1 MSNFQYYRPNRFPPV
16 VKNLIIINALVFV
29 AQITFGSDPG
39 NWIENTFALHD
50 VRSVFFQPHQLI
62 THMFMHGNFE
72 HILFN
77 MFALWMFGSLLEN
90 HWGPKRFIQFYVI
103 SGLGAAVLHLIV
115 LYFEMA
121 STYEYIRS
129 LPGDLQ
135 LQLLRAP
142 GYSTVEGALINP
154 LNTPTLGASGAVFGC
169 LAAFG
174 YLFPNSLIYVYFLIP
189 IKAKWF
195 VIIYGAL
202 ELWLGFR
209 NSAGDNVAH
218 FAHLGGAIAGLIMV
232 IIWNKTNRK
241 TLY

>member
-29 AQITFGSDPG
+29 AQMTLGGEKDHTI
-39 NWIENTFALHD
+39 NNLFALHD
-50 VRSVFFQPHQLI
+50 VHSVFFQPHQLI
-62 THMFMHGNFE
+62 THMFMHGGLE
-72 HILFN
+72 HLFFN
-77 MFALWMFGSLLEN
+77 MFALWMFGALLEN
-90 HWGPKRFIQFYVI
+90 YWGAKRFLQFYLI
-103 SGLGAAVLHLIV
+103 TGLGAALCHLGV
-115 LYFEMA
+115 LYLEMEPVMEQFRRL
-121 STYEYIRS
+121 SGNMQIE
-129 LPGDLQ
+129 
-135 LQLLRAP
+135 LLRDP
-142 GYSTVEGALINP
+142 QFKINVPTV
-154 LNTPTLGASGAVFGC
+154 GASGAVFGC

-189 IKAKWF
+189 MKAKWF

-218 FAHLGGAIAGLIMV
+218 FAHLGGAITGLIIV
-232 IIWNKTNRK
+232 YIWNKTNRK